1 MKNLL
6 RKTDLFSVRWYQT
19 QEALGPSHW
28 AYIVP
33 LEAILCQTAGWPTWC
48 ENPRWAQ
55 KNQPAKAQLQSVES
69 PSQPLTQSP
78 WKIPFVGWEQGQSA
92 ETYCSALCWQH
103 LNCQSR
109 LTSHRD
115 NRALYTFWGDAVSTQ
130 RTYEVVFPNSGS
142 CSDQASRPTYQ
153 CIRHAGDRK
162 DAKQ

>member
-1 MKNLL
+1 MVSN
-6 RKTDLFSVRWYQT
+6 TGSSWT
-19 QEALGPSHW
+19 IPLGLH
-28 AYIVP
+28 
-33 LEAILCQTAGWPTWC
+33 CPTGGHPMSDSWLTNWF